1 MKEDATG
8 KPSGATD
15 GGKASA
21 VSVDQDGKEAD
32 LYNLD
37 LSTADKGGK
46 RCGRTVGSD
55 DQRRSLPTG

>member
-1 MKEDATG
+1 MNEDATG
-8 KPSGATD
+8 KPSGATN
-15 GGKASA
+15 GGKTPA
-21 VSVDQDGKEAD
+21 VSVDYDDKETD
-32 LYNLD
+32 LYNLG